1 MLSGGVF
8 GVAFDKEIAMT
19 GWARDVVVSVVAFG
33 LAVVCLAGCRSQ
45 RGSAGKEALMYEH
58 VATWDT
64 ASVGVELDKI
74 LGIGIDSK
82 GRVYAT
88 AGKGEKGVL
97 VFSADGKVVDS
108 WGEGFVDKHGL
119 RVIDDKVWV
128 TDRERHIVMQFTLDG
143 KLLRT
148 LGTDGRSGLG
158 DSEFNKPSDVAI
170 APNGDIYVSDG
181 YGNSRVMRFG
191 ADGKFKQSWG
201 KKGNG
206 PGEFDLVHNI
216 VIDKK
221 GRVYVADRENERVQI
236 FDANGKFLEQWK
248 HVGKPFGLHID
259 DKMNVYITDGES
271 NSIYVVSEKG
281 KVLSKFGKTGGGPG
295 EFKMAHSITVDRK
308 GHIYV
313 AEGDGQRIQVF
324 SRKI

>member
-1 MLSGGVF
+1 VS
-8 GVAFDKEIAMT
+8 FDI
-19 GWARDVVVSVVAFG
+19 WI
-33 LAVVCLAGCRSQ
+33 
-45 RGSAGKEALMYEH
+45 SACAAKEALMYEP
-58 VATWDT
+58 VAIWDA

-97 VFSADGKVVDS
+97 VFNAAGRVVDS
-108 WGEGFVDKHGL
+108 WGKGFVDKHGL

-143 KLLRT
+143 KLVRT
-148 LGTDGRSGLG
+148 LGTDGKSGLG
-158 DSEFNKPSDVAI
+158 DNEFNKPSDVAI

-201 KKGNG
+201 TKGNG

-221 GRVYVADRENERVQI
+221 GRVYIADRENERVQI

-248 HVGKPFGLHID
+248 HVGKPFGLYVD
-259 DKMNVYITDGES
+259 GKMNVYITDGES
-271 NSIYVVSEKG
+271 NSIYVVSERG
-281 KVLSKFGKTGGGPG
+281 KVPSKFGKTGGGPG
-295 EFKMAHSITVDRK
+295 EFKMAHSITVDKK
-308 GHIYV
+308 GNIYI
-313 AEGDGQRIQVF
+313 AEGDGRRIQVF